1 MAKSFMKRCQVD
13 DRVMKVRIMPAAD
26 VAGVA
31 TSRVWPLPTL
41 IAYLFDGRSCDEVR
55 ELLAVGEGDAHSTII
70 SWDPV
75 TLTAQEISAI
85 ESHFPKPHPAPALA
99 YERAT
104 FVELDM
110 PALQPTLSVPIRG
123 DQPLVEGIAQRA
135 AYLSFD
141 YGPWADVY
149 VSTLTRE
156 EAAELL
162 ADPARRVHDAGEAEL
177 ARRIIGEDDAALR
190 FAVPRADSPP
200 PWREPRV

>member
-1 MAKSFMKRCQVD
+1 VD
-13 DRVMKVRIMPAAD
+13 ERVMKVRIMPAAD
-26 VAGVA
+26 VPGVA
-31 TSRVWPLPTL
+31 TSRRWPLATL
-41 IAYLFDGRSCDEVR
+41 VAYLFDGRSGDEVR
-55 ELLAVGEGDAHSTII
+55 ELLASGEGEAHDTIV
-70 SWDPV
+70 SFSPV
-75 TLTAQEISAI
+75 TITAQELGAI
-85 ESHFPKPHPAPALA
+85 EARFPKPNAAPALA

-177 ARRIIGEDDAALR
+177 AKRIIGEDDAALR

>member
-1 MAKSFMKRCQVD
+1 MD
-13 DRVMKVRIMPAAD
+13 DRMMRVRIMPAGD
-26 VAGVA
+26 VPGIA
-31 TSRVWPLPTL
+31 TSRRWPLSTL
-41 IAYLFDGRSCDEVR
+41 VAYLFDGRGCDEVR
-55 ELLAVGEGDAHSTII
+55 ELLAVGEGIAHGNVV
-70 SWDPV
+70 SWTPLTV
-75 TLTAQEISAI
+75 TAQELSEI
-85 ESHFPKPHPAPALA
+85 ESRFPKPHPAPALA
-99 YERAT
+99 YERAA

-110 PALQPTLSVPIRG
+110 PALQPTLTVPIRG

-177 ARRIIGEDDAALR
+177 AKRIIGEDDAALR
-190 FAVPRADSPP
+190 FAVPRPESPP

>member
-1 MAKSFMKRCQVD
+1 VD
-13 DRVMKVRIMPAAD
+13 DRTMRVRIMPAGD
-26 VAGVA
+26 VPGIA
-31 TSRVWPLPTL
+31 TSRQWPLSTL
-41 IAYLFDGRSCDEVR
+41 VAYLFDGRSCDEVR
-55 ELLAVGEGDAHSTII
+55 ELLAVGEGIAHGNVV
-70 SWDPV
+70 SWAPL
-75 TLTAQEISAI
+75 TLSAQELSAI
-85 ESHFPKPHPAPALA
+85 EARFPKPHPAPALS
-99 YERAT
+99 YERAA

-177 ARRIIGEDDAALR
+177 AKRIIGEDDAALR
-190 FAVPRADSPP
+190 FAVPRPGSPP

>member
-1 MAKSFMKRCQVD
+1 MD
-13 DRVMKVRIMPAAD
+13 DRMMRVRIMPAGD
-26 VAGVA
+26 VPGIA
-31 TSRVWPLPTL
+31 TSRQWPLSTL
-41 IAYLFDGRSCDEVR
+41 VAYLFDGRGCDEVR
-55 ELLAVGEGDAHSTII
+55 ELLAVGEGIAHGNVV
-70 SWDPV
+70 SWTPLTV
-75 TLTAQEISAI
+75 TAQELSDI
-85 ESHFPKPHPAPALA
+85 ESRFPKPHPAPALS
-99 YERAT
+99 YERAAY
-104 FVELDM
+104 VELDM
-110 PALQPTLSVPIRG
+110 PALQPTLTVPIRG

-177 ARRIIGEDDAALR
+177 AKRIIGEDDAALR
-190 FAVPRADSPP
+190 FAVPRPESPP

>member
-1 MAKSFMKRCQVD
+1 
-13 DRVMKVRIMPAAD
+13 MPAGD
-26 VAGVA
+26 VPGIA
-31 TSRVWPLPTL
+31 TSRQWPLSTL
-41 IAYLFDGRSCDEVR
+41 VAYLFDGRTCDEVR
-55 ELLAVGEGDAHSTII
+55 DLLAVGEGVTHGNVV
-70 SWDPV
+70 SWTPL
-75 TLTAQEISAI
+75 TLSAQELSEI
-85 ESHFPKPHPAPALA
+85 ESRFPKPHPAPALA
-99 YERAT
+99 YERAA

-110 PALQPTLSVPIRG
+110 PALQPTLTVPIRG

-177 ARRIIGEDDAALR
+177 AKRIIGEDDAALR
-190 FAVPRADSPP
+190 FAVPRPDSPP

>member
-1 MAKSFMKRCQVD
+1 MG
-13 DRVMKVRIMPAAD
+13 DRVMNVRFIPADDAP
-26 VAGVA
+26 GVA
-31 TSRVWPLPTL
+31 TSREWPLSTL
-41 IAYLFDGRSCDEVR
+41 IAYLFDGRSCEEVR
-55 ELLAVGEGDAHSTII
+55 ELLALGDGVAHDTIV
-70 SWDPV
+70 SWTPV
-75 TLTAQEISAI
+75 TLTAAELSAI
-85 ESHFPKPHPAPALA
+85 ESRFPKPHPAPALA

-177 ARRIIGEDDAALR
+177 AKRIIGEDDAALR
-190 FAVPRADSPP
+190 FAVPRAESPP
-200 PWREPRV
+200 PWREPRA

>member
-1 MAKSFMKRCQVD
+1 MV
-13 DRVMKVRIMPAAD
+13 KVRLAPVDEMTGSP
-26 VAGVA
+26 
-31 TSRVWPLPTL
+31 TTRSWPLSTL
-41 IAYLFDGRSCDEVR
+41 VAYLFDGRSCDEVR
-55 ELLAVGEGDAHSTII
+55 ELLALGEGVAHGTLVSFA
-70 SWDPV
+70 PV
-75 TLTAQEISAI
+75 TLAAAELSAI
-85 ESHFPKPHPAPALA
+85 ESRFPKPHSAPALSF
-99 YERAT
+99 ERAT

-123 DQPLVEGIAQRA
+123 DQPLVAGIAQRA

-162 ADPARRVHDAGEAEL
+162 SDPARRVHDAGEAEL

-200 PWREPRV
+200 PWREPRG

>member
-1 MAKSFMKRCQVD
+1 MD
-13 DRVMKVRIMPAAD
+13 DRVLKVRIIPSEDAP
-26 VAGVA
+26 GVA
-31 TSRVWPLPTL
+31 TTRSWPLSTL
-41 IAYLFDGRSCDEVR
+41 VAYLFDGRTCDEVR
-55 ELLAVGEGDAHSTII
+55 ELLAAGEGEAHGTIV
-70 SWDPV
+70 SWAPIM
-75 TLTAQEISAI
+75 LTAHELSAI
-85 ESHFPKPHPAPALA
+85 EARFPKPHPAPALA
-99 YERAT
+99 YEHAT

-177 ARRIIGEDDAALR
+177 AKRIIGEDDAALR
-190 FAVPRADSPP
+190 FAVPRPESPP

>member
-1 MAKSFMKRCQVD
+1 MD
-13 DRVMKVRIMPAAD
+13 DRMMRVRIMPAGD
-26 VAGVA
+26 VPGIA
-31 TSRVWPLPTL
+31 TSRRWPLSTL
-41 IAYLFDGRSCDEVR
+41 VAYLFDGRGCDEVR
-55 ELLAVGEGDAHSTII
+55 DLLSVGEGIAHGNVV
-70 SWDPV
+70 SWTPLTV
-75 TLTAQEISAI
+75 TAQELSAI
-85 ESHFPKPHPAPALA
+85 ESRFPKPHPAPALS
-99 YERAT
+99 YERAA

-110 PALQPTLSVPIRG
+110 PALQPTLTVPIRG

-177 ARRIIGEDDAALR
+177 AKRIIGEDDAALR
-190 FAVPRADSPP
+190 FAVPRPESPP

>member
-1 MAKSFMKRCQVD
+1 MD
-13 DRVMKVRIMPAAD
+13 DRTMRVRIMPAGD
-26 VAGVA
+26 VPGLA
-31 TSRVWPLPTL
+31 TSRQWPLSTL
-41 IAYLFDGRSCDEVR
+41 VAYLFDGRSCDEVR
-55 ELLAVGEGDAHSTII
+55 ELLALGEGIAHGNIV
-70 SWDPV
+70 SWTPL
-75 TLTAQEISAI
+75 TLSEQELGAI
-85 ESHFPKPHPAPALA
+85 ESRFPKPHPAPALSF
-99 YERAT
+99 ERAA

-177 ARRIIGEDDAALR
+177 ANRIIGEDDAALR
-190 FAVPRADSPP
+190 FAVPRPESPP

>member
-1 MAKSFMKRCQVD
+1 MD
-13 DRVMKVRIMPAAD
+13 DRMMKVRIMPAEDAP
-26 VAGVA
+26 GVA
-31 TSRVWPLPTL
+31 TSRYWPLSTL
-41 IAYLFDGRSCDEVR
+41 VAYLFDGRSCDDVR
-55 ELLAVGEGDAHSTII
+55 ELLAIGEGSAHATVA
-70 SWDPV
+70 SWTPV
-75 TLTAQEISAI
+75 TLTAAELSTI
-85 ESHFPKPHPAPALA
+85 ESRFPKPHPAPALA

-177 ARRIIGEDDAALR
+177 AKRIIGEDDAALR
-190 FAVPRADSPP
+190 FAVPRAGSPP

>member
-1 MAKSFMKRCQVD
+1 MG
-13 DRVMKVRIMPAAD
+13 DRVMHVRMMPADD
-26 VAGVA
+26 VPGVA
-31 TSRVWPLPTL
+31 TSRAWPLSTL
-41 IAYLFDGRSCDEVR
+41 VAYLFDGRSCDDVR
-55 ELLAVGEGDAHSTII
+55 ELLAVGEGKAHGTIV
-70 SWDPV
+70 SWAPV
-75 TLTAQEISAI
+75 MLSVQELTAI
-85 ESHFPKPHPAPALA
+85 ESRFPKPHPAPALA

-104 FVELDM
+104 YVELDM

-190 FAVPRADSPP
+190 FAVPRAESPP
-200 PWREPRV
+200 PWREQRV

>member
-1 MAKSFMKRCQVD
+1 MD
-13 DRVMKVRIMPAAD
+13 DRVIRVRLVPAGDAP
-26 VAGVA
+26 GIA
-31 TSRVWPLPTL
+31 TSRQWPLSTL
-41 IAYLFDGRSCDEVR
+41 VAYLFDGRSCEEVR
-55 ELLAVGEGDAHSTII
+55 ELLAVGEGVAHGTEV
-70 SWDPV
+70 SWVPLVLSADE
-75 TLTAQEISAI
+75 LSAI
-85 ESHFPKPHPAPALA
+85 EARFPKPHPAPALD

-123 DQPLVEGIAQRA
+123 DQPLIVGIAQRA

-177 ARRIIGEDDAALR
+177 ANRIIGEDDAALR

-200 PWREPRV
+200 PWREMRA

>member
-1 MAKSFMKRCQVD
+1 MME
-13 DRVMKVRIMPAAD
+13 VRIMPMGD
-26 VAGVA
+26 VPGVA
-31 TSRVWPLPTL
+31 TSRRWPLST
-41 IAYLFDGRSCDEVR
+41 IVAYLFDGLSCDEVR
-55 ELLAVGEGDAHSTII
+55 DLLAVGEGTAHGNEV
-70 SWDPV
+70 SWTPI
-75 TLTAQEISAI
+75 TLTTHELTAI
-85 ESHFPKPHPAPALA
+85 EARFPKPHPAPALA

-135 AYLSFD
+135 AYLAFD

-177 ARRIIGEDDAALR
+177 AKRIIGEDDAALR
-190 FAVPRADSPP
+190 FAVPRPESPP
-200 PWREPRV
+200 PWREPHA

>member
-1 MAKSFMKRCQVD
+1 
-13 DRVMKVRIMPAAD
+13 MPASD
-26 VAGVA
+26 VPGVA
-31 TSRVWPLPTL
+31 TSRQWPLATL
-41 IAYLFDGRSCDEVR
+41 VAYLFDGRSCDEVR
-55 ELLAVGEGDAHSTII
+55 ELLAVGEGTAHGNEV
-70 SWDPV
+70 SWTPL
-75 TLTAQEISAI
+75 TLSEQELSAI
-85 ESHFPKPHPAPALA
+85 ESGFPKPHPAPALS
-99 YERAT
+99 YERAA

-177 ARRIIGEDDAALR
+177 AKRIIGEDDAALR
-190 FAVPRADSPP
+190 FAVPRPESPP
-200 PWREPRV
+200 PWREPRA

>member
-1 MAKSFMKRCQVD
+1 MD
-13 DRVMKVRIMPAAD
+13 DRTMRVRIMPAGD
-26 VAGVA
+26 VPGLA
-31 TSRVWPLPTL
+31 TSRQWPLSTL
-41 IAYLFDGRSCDEVR
+41 VAYLFDGRSCDEVR
-55 ELLAVGEGDAHSTII
+55 ELLALGEGIAHGNIV
-70 SWDPV
+70 SWTPL
-75 TLTAQEISAI
+75 TLSEQELSAI
-85 ESHFPKPHPAPALA
+85 ESRFPKPHPAPALA
-99 YERAT
+99 FERAA

-177 ARRIIGEDDAALR
+177 ANRIIGEDDAALR
-190 FAVPRADSPP
+190 FAVPRPESPP

>member
-1 MAKSFMKRCQVD
+1 MRCHVD
-13 DRVMKVRIMPAAD
+13 ERMMKVRIMPAGD
-26 VAGVA
+26 IPGVA
-31 TSRVWPLPTL
+31 TSRQWPLSTL
-41 IAYLFDGRSCDEVR
+41 VAYLFDGRSCDEVR
-55 ELLAVGEGDAHSTII
+55 EILAVGEGTAHGNDV
-70 SWDPV
+70 SWTPI
-75 TLTAQEISAI
+75 TLTAPELSEI
-85 ESHFPKPHPAPALA
+85 ESQFPKPHPAPALVRA
-99 YERAT
+99 RAT

-123 DQPLVEGIAQRA
+123 DQPLVDGIAQRA
-135 AYLSFD
+135 AYLAFD

-177 ARRIIGEDDAALR
+177 AKRIIGEDDAALR
-190 FAVPRADSPP
+190 FAVPRPDSPP

>member
-1 MAKSFMKRCQVD
+1 VD
-13 DRVMKVRIMPAAD
+13 DRTMRVRIMPAGD
-26 VAGVA
+26 VPGIA
-31 TSRVWPLPTL
+31 TSRQWPLSTL
-41 IAYLFDGRSCDEVR
+41 VAYLFDGRSCDEVR
-55 ELLAVGEGDAHSTII
+55 ELLAVGEGIAHGNVV
-70 SWDPV
+70 SWTPLA
-75 TLTAQEISAI
+75 LTAQELSEI
-85 ESHFPKPHPAPALA
+85 EARFPKPHPAPALS
-99 YERAT
+99 YERAA

-177 ARRIIGEDDAALR
+177 AKRIIGEDDAALR
-190 FAVPRADSPP
+190 FAVPRPESPP
-200 PWREPRV
+200 PWREPRA

>member
-1 MAKSFMKRCQVD
+1 
-13 DRVMKVRIMPAAD
+13 MPAGD
-26 VAGVA
+26 VPGVA
-31 TSRVWPLPTL
+31 TSRQWPLSTL
-41 IAYLFDGRSCDEVR
+41 VAYLFDGRSCDEVR
-55 ELLAVGEGDAHSTII
+55 ELLAVGEGIAHGNEV
-70 SWDPV
+70 SWTPL
-75 TLTAQEISAI
+75 TLSEQELSAI
-85 ESHFPKPHPAPALA
+85 ESGFPKPHPAPALS
-99 YERAT
+99 YERAA

-177 ARRIIGEDDAALR
+177 AKRIIGEDDAALR
-190 FAVPRADSPP
+190 FAVPRPESPP

>member
-1 MAKSFMKRCQVD
+1 
-13 DRVMKVRIMPAAD
+13 MKVRIMPADD
-26 VAGVA
+26 VPGVA
-31 TSRVWPLPTL
+31 TTRSWPLSTL
-41 IAYLFDGRSCDEVR
+41 VAYLFDGRTCEDVR
-55 ELLAVGEGDAHSTII
+55 ELLALGEGSAHGTTA
-70 SWDPV
+70 SWAPV
-75 TLTAQEISAI
+75 TLSAQELSAI
-85 ESHFPKPHPAPALA
+85 ESRFPKPHPAPSLA

-135 AYLSFD
+135 AYLAFD

-177 ARRIIGEDDAALR
+177 AKRIIGEDDAALR
-190 FAVPRADSPP
+190 FAVPRPESPP

>member
-1 MAKSFMKRCQVD
+1 MRFQVD
-13 DRVMKVRIMPAAD
+13 ERVMKVRIMPAGD
-26 VAGVA
+26 VPGIA
-31 TSRVWPLPTL
+31 TSRQWPLSTL
-41 IAYLFDGRSCDEVR
+41 VAYLFDGRRGDEVR
-55 ELLAVGEGDAHSTII
+55 ELLAIGGGEAHGTIVSFAPI
-70 SWDPV
+70 
-75 TLTAQEISAI
+75 TLTAQELGAI
-85 ESHFPKPHPAPALA
+85 ESRFPKPNAAAALA

>member
-1 MAKSFMKRCQVD
+1 VD
-13 DRVMKVRIMPAAD
+13 DRMMRVRIMPAGD
-26 VAGVA
+26 VPGIA
-31 TSRVWPLPTL
+31 TSRQWPLSTL
-41 IAYLFDGRSCDEVR
+41 VAYLFDGRGCDEVR
-55 ELLAVGEGDAHSTII
+55 ELLAVGEGIAHGNVV
-70 SWDPV
+70 SWTPLTV
-75 TLTAQEISAI
+75 TAQELSDI
-85 ESHFPKPHPAPALA
+85 ESRFPKPHPAPALS
-99 YERAT
+99 YERAAY
-104 FVELDM
+104 VELDM
-110 PALQPTLSVPIRG
+110 PALQPTLTVPIRG

-177 ARRIIGEDDAALR
+177 AKRIIGEDDAALR
-190 FAVPRADSPP
+190 FAVPRPESPP

>member
-1 MAKSFMKRCQVD
+1 MN
-13 DRVMKVRIMPAAD
+13 VRIMPAGDAP
-26 VAGVA
+26 GVA
-31 TSRVWPLPTL
+31 TSRAWPLPTL
-41 IAYLFDGRSCDEVR
+41 VAYLFDGRTCDEVR
-55 ELLAVGEGDAHSTII
+55 ELLAIGEGEAHGTLVSWAPLAI
-70 SWDPV
+70 SAHE
-75 TLTAQEISAI
+75 LTAI
-85 ESHFPKPHPAPALA
+85 ESQFPKPHPAPALA

-162 ADPARRVHDAGEAEL
+162 ADPARRVHDEGEAEL
-177 ARRIIGEDDAALR
+177 AKRIIGEDDAALR
-190 FAVPRADSPP
+190 FAVPRAECPP
-200 PWREPRV
+200 PWRELRG

>member
-1 MAKSFMKRCQVD
+1 MD
-13 DRVMKVRIMPAAD
+13 DRMMRVRIMPAGD
-26 VAGVA
+26 VPGIA
-31 TSRVWPLPTL
+31 TSRRWPLSTL
-41 IAYLFDGRSCDEVR
+41 VAYLFDGRGCDEVR
-55 ELLAVGEGDAHSTII
+55 ELLAVGEGIAHGNVV
-70 SWDPV
+70 SWTPLTV
-75 TLTAQEISAI
+75 TAQELSEI
-85 ESHFPKPHPAPALA
+85 ESRFPKPHPAPALS
-99 YERAT
+99 YERAA

-110 PALQPTLSVPIRG
+110 PALQPTLTVPIRG

-177 ARRIIGEDDAALR
+177 AKRIIGEDDAALR
-190 FAVPRADSPP
+190 FAVPRPESPP

>member
-1 MAKSFMKRCQVD
+1 MRFQVD
-13 DRVMKVRIMPAAD
+13 ERVMKVRIMPAAD
-26 VAGVA
+26 VPGVA
-31 TSRVWPLPTL
+31 TSRRWPLATL
-41 IAYLFDGRSCDEVR
+41 VAYLFDGRSGDEVR
-55 ELLAVGEGDAHSTII
+55 ELLASGEGDAHGTIVSFAPI
-70 SWDPV
+70 
-75 TLTAQEISAI
+75 TITAQELGAI
-85 ESHFPKPHPAPALA
+85 ESRFPKPNAAPALA

-177 ARRIIGEDDAALR
+177 AKRIIGEDDAALR

>member
-1 MAKSFMKRCQVD
+1 MAKSFTMRCQVD
-13 DRVMKVRIMPAAD
+13 DRVMKVRIMPADDAP
-26 VAGVA
+26 GVA
-31 TSRVWPLPTL
+31 TSRVWPLSTL
-41 IAYLFDGRSCDEVR
+41 VAYLFDGRSIEEVR
-55 ELLAVGEGDAHSTII
+55 ELLAVGNGESHDTIV
-70 SWDPV
+70 SWAPIA
-75 TLTAQEISAI
+75 LTSHELTAI
-85 ESHFPKPHPAPALA
+85 ESRFPKPHPAPALA

-104 FVELDM
+104 YVELDM

-162 ADPARRVHDAGEAEL
+162 ADPARRVHDEGEAEL

-190 FAVPRADSPP
+190 FAVPRAESPP

>member
-1 MAKSFMKRCQVD
+1 MD
-13 DRVMKVRIMPAAD
+13 DRMMRVRIMPAGD
-26 VAGVA
+26 VPGIA
-31 TSRVWPLPTL
+31 TSRQWPLSTL
-41 IAYLFDGRSCDEVR
+41 VAYLFDDRGCDEVR
-55 ELLAVGEGDAHSTII
+55 ELLAVGEGIAHGNVV
-70 SWDPV
+70 SWTPLTV
-75 TLTAQEISAI
+75 TAQELSDI
-85 ESHFPKPHPAPALA
+85 ESRFPKPHPAPALS
-99 YERAT
+99 YERAAY
-104 FVELDM
+104 VELDM
-110 PALQPTLSVPIRG
+110 PALQPTLTVPIRG

-177 ARRIIGEDDAALR
+177 AKRIIGEDDAALR
-190 FAVPRADSPP
+190 FAVPRPESPP

>member
-1 MAKSFMKRCQVD
+1 VILTKQ
-13 DRVMKVRIMPAAD
+13 
-26 VAGVA
+26 
-31 TSRVWPLPTL
+31 
-41 IAYLFDGRSCDEVR
+41 
-55 ELLAVGEGDAHSTII
+55 ELS
-70 SWDPV
+70 
-75 TLTAQEISAI
+75 EIEA
-85 ESHFPKPHPAPALA
+85 HFPKPHPAPALA

-190 FAVPRADSPP
+190 FAVPRAESPP

>member
-1 MAKSFMKRCQVD
+1 MD
-13 DRVMKVRIMPAAD
+13 DREVKVRIMPADD
-26 VAGVA
+26 VPGVA
-31 TSRVWPLPTL
+31 TTRTWPLSTL
-41 IAYLFDGRSCDEVR
+41 VAYLFDGRSCEEVR
-55 ELLAVGEGDAHSTII
+55 ELLALGDGTAHGTIVSWAPITI
-70 SWDPV
+70 SAAD
-75 TLTAQEISAI
+75 LSAI
-85 ESHFPKPHPAPALA
+85 ESHFPKPHPAPALS
-99 YERAT
+99 YERAM

-162 ADPARRVHDAGEAEL
+162 SDPARRVHDAGEAEL

-200 PWREPRV
+200 PWREQRV

>member
-1 MAKSFMKRCQVD
+1 
-13 DRVMKVRIMPAAD
+13 MPAGD
-26 VAGVA
+26 VPGIA
-31 TSRVWPLPTL
+31 TSRQWPLSTL
-41 IAYLFDGRSCDEVR
+41 VAYLFDGRSCEEVR
-55 ELLAVGEGDAHSTII
+55 ELLAVGEGTAHGNVV
-70 SWDPV
+70 SWPPL
-75 TLTAQEISAI
+75 TLSAQELSAI
-85 ESHFPKPHPAPALA
+85 ESRFPKPHPAPALS
-99 YERAT
+99 YERAA

-110 PALQPTLSVPIRG
+110 PALQPTLTVPIRG

-177 ARRIIGEDDAALR
+177 AKRIIGEDDAALR
-190 FAVPRADSPP
+190 FAVPRPESPP